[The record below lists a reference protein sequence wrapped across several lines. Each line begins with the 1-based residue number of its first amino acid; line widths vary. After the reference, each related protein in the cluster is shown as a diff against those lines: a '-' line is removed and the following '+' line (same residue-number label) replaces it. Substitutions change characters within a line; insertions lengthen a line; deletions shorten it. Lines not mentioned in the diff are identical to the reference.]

1 MIIVSRLLFEITI
14 NKVMFFRWE
23 GFPINVEYIKY
34 RAEKDFGNLP
44 GKQVDKCARPWAG

>member
-14 NKVMFFRWE
+14 NKVMFFRSE
-23 GFPINVEYIKY
+23 GFPSNVEYIKY

-44 GKQVDKCARPWAG
+44 GKQVDKCARP